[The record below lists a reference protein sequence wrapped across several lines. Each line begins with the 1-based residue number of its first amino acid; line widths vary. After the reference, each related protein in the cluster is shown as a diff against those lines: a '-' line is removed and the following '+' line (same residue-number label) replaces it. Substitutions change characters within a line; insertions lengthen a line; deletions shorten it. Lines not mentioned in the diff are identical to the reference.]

1 MNRNGIRLTAV
12 KYQHGL
18 SKFGMLI
25 IVLFIATL
33 FTVGIKVVP
42 MYLDHALLTGLA
54 EDMVTSGQAN
64 EMTQAE
70 VRNKF
75 SETLR
80 INNVTEFDV
89 SNIRV
94 TKSNGKAIVR
104 IAYERRANIVANLD
118 IVAVF
123 DETIQ

>member
-1 MNRNGIRLTAV
+1 M
-12 KYQHGL
+12 
-18 SKFGMLI
+18 
-25 IVLFIATL
+25 VLFIATL
-33 FTVGIKVVP
+33 FTAGIKVAP

-54 EDMVTSGQAN
+54 EDMVTSGQTN

-80 INNVTEFDV
+80 INNVTDFDV

-104 IAYERRANIVANLD
+104 SAYERRANIVANLD
-118 IVAVF
+118 IVAAF